1 MKRQVEKSIERMGLD
16 VQYKLLKM
24 WLVVLVATVVNNE
37 FRKE

>member
-1 MKRQVEKSIERMGLD
+1 KSIERMGLD

-24 WLVVLVATVVNNE
+24 WLVVLVATVVKNE